1 MRRWGFS
8 DALAFVVAMTVR
20 DMSREKEKRLIKT
33 QKFYQECYEKIAS
46 DSERAFNIVSKV
58 VKKASRRYIP
68 NEIASGST
76 YLALYAFAL
85 IIERQGRV
93 TKEQSKIIRI
103 YFNNIFSILI
113 QIENYLDEKY
123 NFLGKD
129 SIAKE
134 YMVHII
140 EQLADKCD
148 EED

>member
-1 MRRWGFS
+1 MGRWGFS
-8 DALAFVVAMTVR
+8 DALAFAVAMTVR

-58 VKKASRRYIP
+58 VTKASRRYIP

-85 IIERQGRV
+85 VIERQGRV

-103 YFNNIFSILI
+103 YFNNMSFPFS
-113 QIENYLDEKY
+113 ESAYLSAARTGGEVG
-123 NFLGKD
+123 NFFFQTVCLGIYTD
-129 SIAKE
+129 IAP
-134 YMVHII
+134 VFPV
-140 EQLADKCD
+140 
-148 EED
+148 

>member
-1 MRRWGFS
+1 MGRWGFS

-58 VKKASRRYIP
+58 VTKASRRYIP

-76 YLALYAFAL
+76 YLALYVFAL
-85 IIERQGRV
+85 VIERQGRV

-134 YMVHII
+134 YMLHII